1 MTQPAGKHI
10 FSEIPFVIAIG
21 ASAGGVEAIAQVA
34 KTLPPD
40 LPAAVLVVVHFPAH
54 GKSVLPKI
62 LNRFG
67 PLPASHAEDG
77 AAILPGHI
85 YIAPPDYHLIVKPGS
100 LSLSHGPRENGHRP
114 AIDMLFRSVARAYGP
129 RTIGVVLSGALDDG
143 TIGLELIKTQ
153 GGIAIAQDPN
163 EALFD
168 SMPRNAIANVEVDYV
183 LRIADIAPT
192 LSKLV
197 NSPIPEKVMTPYDN
211 TQIEQEAE
219 VVAEDKAALERGE
232 YAGRSSA
239 VTCPECGGV
248 LWELRN
254 DNLVRFRCHVGHAY
268 SLDSLVSEQADMVE
282 QALWCA
288 VRALEEKAALARR
301 MVSHARQQR
310 HSLTEN
316 QFQERAHEAER
327 NASLLRQLLLQN
339 PKNMED
345 INAEQ
350 AS

>member
-1 MTQPAGKHI
+1 LTQIAGKHE
-10 FSEIPFVIAIG
+10 FSDVPFVIAIG

-34 KTLPPD
+34 KTFPPHF
-40 LPAAVLVVVHFPAH
+40 PAAVLVVVHFPAH

-62 LNRFG
+62 LSRLG

-77 AAILPGHI
+77 VAILPGRI
-85 YIAPPDYHLIVKPGS
+85 YIAPPDYHLIVKSGF

-114 AIDMLFRSVARAYGP
+114 AIDMLFRSAARAYGP

-153 GGIAIAQDPN
+153 GGIAIAQDPD

-168 SMPRNAIANVEVDYV
+168 SMPRSAITNVEVDYV

-192 LSKLV
+192 ISKLV
-197 NSPIPEKVMTPYDN
+197 DSPISEKPMTPDDN
-211 TQIEQEAE
+211 TQIQKEAD
-219 VVAEDKAALERGE
+219 VVAADKAALERGD

-301 MVSHARQQR
+301 MVSHARQKS

-316 QFQERAHEAER
+316 QFQERVHEAER
-327 NASLLRQLLLQN
+327 NATILRQILLDRPQN
-339 PKNMED
+339 IEAD
-345 INAEQ
+345 Q

>member
-1 MTQPAGKHI
+1 MAQPAGKPK
-10 FSEIPFVIAIG
+10 FLEVPFLIAIG
-21 ASAGGVEAIAQVA
+21 ASAGGIEAIAQVTKA
-34 KTLPPD
+34 LPPD
-40 LPAAVLVVVHFPAH
+40 LPAAVLIVVHFPAH

-62 LNRFG
+62 LNRYG

-85 YIAPPDYHLIVKPGS
+85 YIAPPDHHLLVKSDS
-100 LSLSHGPRENGHRP
+100 LSLSYGPRENGHRP
-114 AIDMLFRSVARAYGP
+114 AIDMLFRSVARVYGS
-129 RTIGVVLSGALDDG
+129 RAIGVILSGALDDG
-143 TIGLELIKTQ
+143 VIGLELIKAQ
-153 GGIAIAQDPN
+153 GGRAIVQDPD
-163 EALFD
+163 EALFE
-168 SMPRNAIANVEVDYV
+168 SMPRKAIENVEVDYV
-183 LRIADIAPT
+183 LRTAEIASL

-197 NSPIPEKVMTPYDN
+197 ERPIPEKPMAPNDN
-211 TQIEQEAE
+211 TQVEQEAE
-219 VVAEDKAALERGE
+219 IVAADKAAMERGE

-282 QALWCA
+282 QALWSA

-301 MVSHARQQR
+301 MANHARQQS
-310 HSLTEN
+310 HALTEN
-316 QFQERAHEAER
+316 QFQERVYEAEQ
-327 NASLLRQLLLQN
+327 NADLLRQILLHN
-339 PKNMED
+339 PKNRKT
-345 INAEQ
+345 NQ